1 MSEETLDAL
10 TDRIRQCNLC
20 RDILDPNPVIRVS
33 ETARLMIVGQAPGIR
48 VHKTGIPWNDPSGDR
63 LRSWLALDNGTF
75 YNQELIA
82 IVPKGFCYPGKGKS
96 GDLPPP
102 AVCAETWHK
111 MLLDKMPEI
120 QLTLLVGKYAQS
132 YYLEDAR
139 SKSLTNLVMG
149 FEQYLDA
156 GYFPLPHPS
165 PRNTIWLKKNPW
177 FTDSVVPVLKQR
189 VQDILA
195 STS

>member
-1 MSEETLDAL
+1 MSEETLEAL
-10 TDRIRQCNLC
+10 SERIKQCKLC

-33 ETARLMIVGQAPGIR
+33 ETARLMIIGQAPGIR
-48 VHKTGIPWNDPSGDR
+48 VHKTGIPWNDSSGDR
-63 LRSWLALDNGTF
+63 LRSWLALDKGAF
-75 YNQELIA
+75 YNQALIA
-82 IVPKGFCYPGKGKS
+82 IVPRGFCYPGKGRS

-111 MLLDKMPEI
+111 LLLDRMPDI
-120 QLTLLVGKYAQS
+120 QLTLLVKHAQS

-139 SKSLTNLVMG
+139 SKSLTDLVMG
-149 FEQYLDA
+149 FERYLDA

-165 PRNTIWLKKNPW
+165 PRNTIWLSKNPW
-177 FTDSVVPVLKQR
+177 FTDTVVPVLKQR